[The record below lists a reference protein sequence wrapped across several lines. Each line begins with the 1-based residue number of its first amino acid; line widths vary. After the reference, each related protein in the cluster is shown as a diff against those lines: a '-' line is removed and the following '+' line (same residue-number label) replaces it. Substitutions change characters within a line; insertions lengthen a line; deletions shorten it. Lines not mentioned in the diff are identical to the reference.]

1 MNAWNRRPG
10 RSSYAGIPWLA
21 LLAACSSLA
30 GSVRADAP
38 IVLHGANGAEL
49 RLARSPARIVS
60 LLPSLTETVCALGE
74 CDRLVATDRYSNWP
88 QSVVRL
94 PKAGG
99 LGDTEIELIVGLKPD
114 VVLLSYAPRVADR
127 LHELGI
133 ATFDVDTR
141 TYADIAR
148 TVTALGELLAVPQRA
163 SALNR
168 DIEASVDQ
176 IAAAERRRFQD
187 RPPLVYYEIDG
198 GPYAAGPASFMGE
211 ILARLGA
218 RNIIAPEL
226 GPFPKLNPEFVVRSN
241 PDVIFTDLKDAPLL
255 DRRPGWERIR
265 AVREKRICA
274 FDARTGDTIV
284 RPGPRVAEG
293 FRAVAEC
300 LERMA
305 P

>member
-1 MNAWNRRPG
+1 MTRTRLYTWRRVW
-10 RSSYAGIPWLA
+10 IPWLGLIGA
-21 LLAACSSLA
+21 SSSLA
-30 GSVRADAP
+30 AVVGDAP
-38 IVLHGANGAEL
+38 IVLRDAHGSEL
-49 RLARSPARIVS
+49 RLAHSPARIVS

-74 CDRLVATDRYSNWP
+74 CARLVATDRYSNWP
-88 QSVVRL
+88 EAVTRL

-99 LGDTEIELIVGLKPD
+99 LGDTSIELIVGLKPD

-148 TVTALGELLAVPQRA
+148 TVTVLGELLAVPQRA
-163 SALNR
+163 SDLNH
-168 DIEASVDQ
+168 DIESSVEK
-176 IAAAERRRFQD
+176 IADAQRRRFVG
-187 RPPLVYYEIDG
+187 RSPLVYYEVDG

-211 ILARLGA
+211 MLARLGA
-218 RNIIAPEL
+218 RNILSPEL

-293 FRAVAEC
+293 FRAVSDC
-300 LERMA
+300 LDRVA